1 LIDEAQISYYRAVNT
16 IPFTAKGP
24 CTPLAVGKG
33 NRYFNGL
40 QCCCPTETVILTVYN
55 VAVQHLATSYDLILL
70 PKFETSHMVLRKDR
84 VIGSRTAR
92 QMVTWAHYRFQQR
105 LLFKCRQHNC
115 RIAIVDE
122 SYTSK
127 TCSACGALD
136 YKLGGKKVY
145 RCSSCKMVM
154 DRDINGAKNIFLK
167 NFEALALELALGP
180 TPCTL
185 ETGCCTETAMSLLN
199 FCSFETRES
208 FEILE
213 V

>member
-1 LIDEAQISYYRAVNT
+1 MENEINVLASSSPSNVRQYGISRT
-16 IPFTAKGP
+16 TLAKWAREG
-24 CTPLAVGKG
+24 
-33 NRYFNGL
+33 
-40 QCCCPTETVILTVYN
+40 
-55 VAVQHLATSYDLILL
+55 S
-70 PKFETSHMVLRKDR
+70 DR
-84 VIGSRTAR
+84 IGSQTAR

-115 RIAIVDE
+115 RVAIADE

-145 RCSSCKMVM
+145 RCASCKMVM
-154 DRDINGAKNIFLK
+154 DRDINGAKNISLK

-185 ETGCCTETAMSLLN
+185 ETECCTEQSCL
-199 FCSFETRES
+199 C
-208 FEILE
+208 
-213 V
+213 